1 MEFSNINNAIP
12 PADEAAAAACRQR
25 WDAVAKPLK
34 SLGKLE
40 DALIKVAALTGSADI
55 ALSPRVLLVVCA
67 DNGVVRE
74 GVAQSDESVTRK
86 VAQSLHRHTSPVCCM
101 ADVAH
106 CRVLPVDVGMAMP
119 VENVRDLRVR
129 AGTGDIARGPA
140 MTREDAEAAIKAG
153 IRLSEEQA
161 AHGVKLLAAGEM
173 GIGNTTTSAAV
184 ACALLGLSPEAA
196 AGRGAGLSDRG
207 LARKRAVLKMAL
219 AQNRPDARD
228 PLDVL
233 AKVGGLDL
241 AALCGVYLGAAMS
254 RVPVLLDGF
263 ISAVAALLAVRLC
276 PRAAGAM
283 LASHVS
289 TEPAAAAVLNALSLS
304 PLLCAGMH
312 LGEGTGAVAAM
323 PLLDMALAVY
333 DTAGSFA
340 QIGVAPYTPQEGAL
354 CTRS

>member
-1 MEFSNINNAIP
+1 
-12 PADEAAAAACRQR
+12 
-25 WDAVAKPLK
+25 
-34 SLGKLE
+34 
-40 DALIKVAALTGSADI
+40 
-55 ALSPRVLLVVCA
+55 
-67 DNGVVRE
+67 
-74 GVAQSDESVTRK
+74 
-86 VAQSLHRHTSPVCCM
+86 
-101 ADVAH
+101 
-106 CRVLPVDVGMAMP
+106 
-119 VENVRDLRVR
+119 
-129 AGTGDIARGPA
+129 
-140 MTREDAEAAIKAG
+140 
-153 IRLSEEQA
+153 
-161 AHGVKLLAAGEM
+161 
-173 GIGNTTTSAAV
+173 
-184 ACALLGLSPEAA
+184 
-196 AGRGAGLSDRG
+196 
-207 LARKRAVLKMAL
+207 MAL

-283 LASHVS
+283 LASHLS
-289 TEPAAAAVLNALSLS
+289 TEPAAAAVLKALSLS

-333 DTAGSFA
+333 QAAGSFA
-340 QIGVAPYTPQEGAL
+340 QIGMAPYTPQEGAL